1 MGWCLCLNGI
11 LNSSPPEGFVCVDV
25 DAGVIWAV
33 LASGHTL
40 VTQLKID

>member
-1 MGWCLCLNGI
+1 MEYLCLNGI
-11 LNSSPPEGFVCVDV
+11 LSGSPPEGFVCTEVEWGHL
-25 DAGVIWAV
+25 AA